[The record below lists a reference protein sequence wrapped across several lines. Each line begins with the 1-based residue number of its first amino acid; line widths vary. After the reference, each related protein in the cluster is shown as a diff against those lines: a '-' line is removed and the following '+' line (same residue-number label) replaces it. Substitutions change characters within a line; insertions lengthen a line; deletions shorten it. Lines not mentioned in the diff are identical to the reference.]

1 MPISCKAAR
10 KGASS
15 SQRSQRPS
23 WGQEDVCVLLGN
35 DFCRTRL
42 LFLPLPLPSHGAFPA
57 PRCSQPLSQQAL
69 PPGDVEHWFQQ
80 VVAAVECAGS
90 EAGSE
95 RGQHTAR
102 LERIYHGLLGS
113 LPAGEPQPD
122 IPTGTRSP
130 RVPAV
135 SPPCP
140 RHPLQQQDQA
150 PGSGPAVSRERWPRR
165 AGLSLRKGT
174 AEIPPADSARD

>member
-35 DFCRTRL
+35 YFCRTRL

-135 SPPCP
+135 SPPSP
-140 RHPLQQQDQA
+140 SA
-150 PGSGPAVSRERWPRR
+150 AGSGSWQWPRGQQGALAL
-165 AGLSLRKGT
+165 AGRFVT
-174 AEIPPADSARD
+174 EERDSGNSCC